1 MPPVPLH
8 ALGPGDP
15 HLVRSLS
22 CLLRSLV
29 HVDWLVRALADAV
42 RAVLRRPDE
51 PGARERWLDAASAP
65 SGDLVRRL
73 SALHRSSLR
82 EACRARAEPG
92 FDARDARRGRG
103 ADPPLAYRMRIVC
116 QEGAIVRDG
125 IEIDRCDNVGNLEM
139 GEIVHAYGAFLCRG

>member
-51 PGARERWLDAASAP
+51 PGARECWLDAA
-65 SGDLVRRL
+65 L
-73 SALHRSSLR
+73 SALHRLSLR
-82 EACRARAEPG
+82 EACRARAAPG